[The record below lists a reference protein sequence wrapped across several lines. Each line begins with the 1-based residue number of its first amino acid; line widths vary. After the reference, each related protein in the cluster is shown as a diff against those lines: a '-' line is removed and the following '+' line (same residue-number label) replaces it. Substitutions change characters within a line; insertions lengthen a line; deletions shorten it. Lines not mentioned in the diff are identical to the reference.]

1 MKSCVCQLY
10 YNNMEVKDIIG
21 YNGDGTV
28 KIDQWCHGNKQAIT
42 INVNPEDIM
51 IVKLYTM

>member
-1 MKSCVCQLY
+1 MKNCVCQLY
-10 YNNMEVKDIIG
+10 YNNMEVKDIVA

-28 KIDQWCHGNKQAIT
+28 RIDQWCHGNKQAIT

-51 IVKLYTM
+51 IVKLYEM